1 MPHNAPD
8 EVAIASTRIS
18 GSIGAMSEQ
27 PIVDEWL
34 DERLGLF
41 DLINIAGRGERCK
54 LRQDRNPPVDA
65 ANRVTPL
72 TKRRDI
78 LVNLRPEPATI
89 IPSTVCGLTKKR
101 SNMATSIPK

>member
-1 MPHNAPD
+1 
-8 EVAIASTRIS
+8 
-18 GSIGAMSEQ
+18 MSEQ

-41 DLINIAGRGERCK
+41 DLIDIAGRGERCK
-54 LRQDRNPPVDA
+54 LRQDRNPSVDA

-78 LVNLRPEPATI
+78 LVNLRPEPATHDPI
-89 IPSTVCGLTKKR
+89 DSLRLDEKAFQHGNLHSKVGNRRMRFCCCHKEMCRL
-101 SNMATSIPK
+101 

>member
-27 PIVDEWL
+27 PILDEWL

-41 DLINIAGRGERCK
+41 DLINIAGRGECCK
-54 LRQDRNPPVDA
+54 LRQDRNP
-65 ANRVTPL
+65 
-72 TKRRDI
+72 
-78 LVNLRPEPATI
+78 
-89 IPSTVCGLTKKR
+89 TVCGLTKKR